1 MDTKDEVIFINLG
14 LLAHFN
20 FYSLYIR
27 RYLDIMDRCQCH
39 CDGDDDDGTRVGV
52 EPFL

>member
-39 CDGDDDDGTRVGV
+39 CDGDDDDGTCVGV